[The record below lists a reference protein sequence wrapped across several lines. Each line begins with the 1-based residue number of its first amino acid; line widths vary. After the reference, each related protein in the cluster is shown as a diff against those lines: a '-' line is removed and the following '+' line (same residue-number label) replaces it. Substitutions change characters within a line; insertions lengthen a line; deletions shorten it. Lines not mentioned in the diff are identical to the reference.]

1 MGSLREEVAAEQ
13 QRPVNNQPA
22 LFAILDS
29 MSEEDRKDLLDVL
42 DDRTV
47 SSPAIHRVLTKR
59 GHKVGLTAIKM
70 FRSGGHSNVYSR

>member
-13 QRPVNNQPA
+13 QRPVNNMPV
-22 LFAILDS
+22 LFGILDS
-29 MSEEDRKDLLDVL
+29 MSEDERKDLLDVL

-59 GHKVGLTAIKM
+59 GYKVGLTAIKS
-70 FRSGGHSNVYSR
+70 FRNGENSNVYPR

>member
-13 QRPVNNQPA
+13 QRPVNNMPV

-29 MSEEDRKDLLDVL
+29 MSEDERKDLLDVL

-59 GHKVGLTAIKM
+59 GYKVGLTAIKS
-70 FRSGGHSNVYSR
+70 FRNGENSNVYPR

>member
-1 MGSLREEVAAEQ
+1 MASLREEVAAEQ

-47 SSPAIHRVLTKR
+47 SSPTIHRVLTKR
-59 GHKVGLTAIKM
+59 GYKVGVTAIKA
-70 FRSGGHSNVYSR
+70 FRSGVNTNVYPR